1 MSRGTKLQE
10 MEQSKTAVNANAAPA
25 QAQPPEGS
33 NASGVTTPGNTPP
46 FEDLGGPTPENNSPI
61 GDSNK
66 LKTPGKTIKQVSDV
80 VTNRKPPAGSGNVGL
95 PAPSATPV
103 KTPGQSEE
111 TEVDAESVIEESP
124 EVTDEVVQEV
134 EEYDIEEDVNALF
147 GGEELS
153 EEFKA
158 KAKTIFE
165 AAIGSKVGQ
174 IKETLETEYAEK
186 IAEATEDLK
195 VSLQERIDSYLE
207 YVAEEWLTE
216 NELAVEAGLKTEM
229 TESFLEGMK
238 GLFEEHYVTI
248 PEDKYDVLE
257 SMVDKLDDMETK
269 LNEQIDKN
277 INLNKRLAE
286 SVADGILE
294 SVSEGLASTQK
305 EKLASLAESVE
316 FESDTEYREKLE
328 TLKESYFPSKTSAPK
343 NTSENLSEEVSTDE
357 VIQEDTTPRMQA
369 YLDVLSRAV
378 KK

>member
-328 TLKESYFPSKTSAPK
+328 TLKESYFSRPPAAK
-343 NTSENLSEEVSTDE
+343 NEAKQTLSEGVDNTTAPVSSGME
-357 VIQEDTTPRMQA
+357 A
-369 YLDVLSRAV
+369 YLRTLGSF
-378 KK
+378 KPQN

>member
-111 TEVDAESVIEESP
+111 TEVDAESVIEETP

-316 FESDTEYREKLE
+316 FDSETEYREKLE
-328 TLKESYFPSKTSAPK
+328 TLKESYFSRTPAAKGTPE
-343 NTSENLSEEVSTDE
+343 TLSEGVDSTAAPVSSGME
-357 VIQEDTTPRMQA
+357 A
-369 YLDVLSRAV
+369 YLRTLGSF
-378 KK
+378 KPQN

>member
-10 MEQSKTAVNANAAPA
+10 MEQSKTAVNANAAKGDSALPK
-25 QAQPPEGS
+25 EGS
-33 NASGVTTPGNTPP
+33 NAAGVATPGNTPP
-46 FEDLGGPTPENNSPI
+46 FEDLGGPTPENYSPTN
-61 GDSNK
+61 DSAK
-66 LKTPGKTIKQVSDV
+66 LNTPGKTIKQVSDV

-111 TEVDAESVIEESP
+111 TAVDTESVIEETP

-134 EEYDIEEDVNALF
+134 TQEEEYDIEEDVNALF

-165 AAIGSKVGQ
+165 AAIGSKTKD
-174 IKETLETEYAEK
+174 IKEALETEYAEK

-229 TESFLEGMK
+229 TESFLGGMK
-238 GLFEEHYVTI
+238 SLFEEHYVTI

-294 SVSEGLASTQK
+294 SVSEGLLLLRK
-305 EKLASLAESVE
+305 KSLPH
-316 FESDTEYREKLE
+316 L
-328 TLKESYFPSKTSAPK
+328 LK
-343 NTSENLSEEVSTDE
+343 V
-357 VIQEDTTPRMQA
+357 
-369 YLDVLSRAV
+369 
-378 KK
+378 